1 MSRIA
6 IFFLLFITPLLAA
19 MLGWL
24 GLATLRTNLMGG
36 FLLLVGIGY
45 ILGLGIV
52 YWIRKEQFWKSNL
65 KGPVVQEEKGDLSY
79 WLIIP
84 GMLITFFVS
93 PIEYLFFPY
102 FSTLS
107 NWLKVSGL
115 ILVVLGVIIFVWAR
129 KALGSSYSGHVSV
142 QVELQLVQ
150 SGPYHIIRHPAYLG
164 YLLMSLG
171 ISLGYLSL
179 VGLFSI
185 PVFLLPG
192 LIYRIRVEDKLL
204 SRHFGNLFQEYAT
217 RTARLFP
224 GIW

>member
-6 IFFLLFITPLLAA
+6 IFFLLFITPLLAV
-19 MLGWL
+19 MLGLL

-52 YWIRKEQFWKSNL
+52 YWIKKEQFWNSNL
-65 KGPVVQEEKGDLSY
+65 RGIVVQEEKGDLSY

-84 GMLITFFVS
+84 GMLISFFVS
-93 PIEYLFFPY
+93 PIEYLSFPFY
-102 FSTLS
+102 FPLS

-115 ILVVLGVIIFVWAR
+115 TLVALGVIFFVWAR
-129 KALGSSYSGHVSV
+129 KVLGSSYSGHVSV
-142 QVELQLVQ
+142 QVEQQLVQ

-171 ISLGYLSL
+171 ISLGYFSL
-179 VGLFSI
+179 VGLCAI
-185 PVFLLPG
+185 PAILLPG
-192 LIYRIRVEDKLL
+192 LIYRIKVEDDLL
-204 SRHFGNLFQEYAT
+204 ARHFGSLFIKYAT
-217 RTARLFP
+217 RTPRLFP

>member
-19 MLGWL
+19 MLGLL

-52 YWIRKEQFWKSNL
+52 YWIKKEQFWNSNL
-65 KGPVVQEEKGDLSY
+65 KGSVVQEEKGDLSY

-84 GMLITFFVS
+84 GMLISFFVS
-93 PIEYLFFPY
+93 PIEYLSFPFY
-102 FSTLS
+102 FPLS

-115 ILVVLGVIIFVWAR
+115 TLVVLGVIIFVWAR
-129 KALGSSYSGHVSV
+129 KVLGSSYSGHVSV
-142 QVELQLVQ
+142 LFEQQLVQ
-150 SGPYHIIRHPAYLG
+150 SGPYHFIRHPAYLG

-171 ISLGYLSL
+171 ISLGYFSL
-179 VGLFSI
+179 VGLCAV
-185 PVFLLPG
+185 PVLLLPG
-192 LIYRIRVEDKLL
+192 LIYRIKVEDNLL
-204 SRHFGNLFQEYAT
+204 ARHFGNLFNEYAT

>member
-1 MSRIA
+1 
-6 IFFLLFITPLLAA
+6 
-19 MLGWL
+19 
-24 GLATLRTNLMGG
+24 
-36 FLLLVGIGY
+36 LLVGIGY